1 MELLQSMQVF
11 AKLAELGSFTKV
23 AEAMQ
28 AGRPHVTRTI
38 QDLEASL
45 GVRLFQRTTRK
56 VKLTAEGE
64 RFYERVKALLANI
77 AETTSMFDRSGS
89 TLRGRLRIDIPT
101 AFAQRSFMG
110 SLRRFTQAFPE
121 IELAL
126 GVTDR
131 TVDLVAEGID
141 CALRIGELPDSSM
154 VAREIGTATMVTC
167 ASPDYLQA
175 CGEPRTLEDLVD
187 HCCVSFISGQNNR
200 PLPWHFSVGGGDR
213 PHTPHGGI
221 TVNESNAYVQCGV
234 AGFGLLQAPGI
245 TVETLLASG
254 ELVEV
259 LKPFRPRARPVSVLY
274 PSRTHLAPQVNA
286 FVDWLKEHFPVLH
299 PGWFNAHQ
307 DVHGDKWREER

>member
-28 AGRPHVTRTI
+28 TGRPYVTRTI
-38 QDLEASL
+38 QELEASL

-56 VKLTAEGE
+56 VRLTAEGE
-64 RFYERVKALLANI
+64 RFYERVKEILATI
-77 AETTSMFDRSGS
+77 AQTTSMFDRSGS

-101 AFAQRSFMG
+101 AFSQHGFME
-110 SLRRFTQAFPE
+110 SLRRFTQAYPE

-141 CALRIGELPDSSM
+141 CVLRIGDLPDSSL
-154 VAREIGTATMVTC
+154 VARDIGSATMVTC
-167 ASPDYLQA
+167 ASAGYLQA
-175 CGEPRTLEDLVD
+175 CGVPQTLQALAG
-187 HCCVSFISGQNNR
+187 HRCVGFLSGQNNR
-200 PLPWHFSVGGGDR
+200 PLPWHFSVEDEDR
-213 PHTPHGGI
+213 PHTPRGGI

-234 AGFGLLQAPGI
+234 AGFGIIQAPGI
-245 TVETLLASG
+245 TVGAFLDSG

-259 LKPFRPRARPVSVLY
+259 LGAFRPKPRRVSVLY
-274 PSRTHLAPQVNA
+274 PSRTHLAPQVDA
-286 FVDWLKEHFPVLH
+286 FVDWLKKHFPVLH
-299 PGWFNAHQ
+299 PDWFKAH
-307 DVHGDKWREER
+307 

>member
-64 RFYERVKALLANI
+64 RFYERVKEILATI

-101 AFAQRSFMG
+101 AFSQHSFME
-110 SLRRFTQAFPE
+110 SLRRFTEAFPD

-141 CALRIGELPDSSM
+141 CVVRIGDLPDSSM

-167 ASPDYLQA
+167 ASPGYLQA
-175 CGEPRTLEDLVD
+175 CGLPLTLHDLVD
-187 HCCVSFISGQNNR
+187 HRCVRFLSGQNNR
-200 PLPWHFSVGGGDR
+200 PLP
-213 PHTPHGGI
+213 
-221 TVNESNAYVQCGV
+221 
-234 AGFGLLQAPGI
+234 
-245 TVETLLASG
+245 
-254 ELVEV
+254 
-259 LKPFRPRARPVSVLY
+259 
-274 PSRTHLAPQVNA
+274 
-286 FVDWLKEHFPVLH
+286 
-299 PGWFNAHQ
+299 
-307 DVHGDKWREER
+307 

>member
-64 RFYERVKALLANI
+64 RFYERVKEILATI

-101 AFAQRSFMG
+101 AFSQHSFME
-110 SLRRFTQAFPE
+110 SLRRFTEAFPE
-121 IELAL
+121 IELVL

-141 CALRIGELPDSSM
+141 CVLRMGEVPDSSM

-167 ASPDYLQA
+167 ASAGYLQA
-175 CGEPRTLEDLVD
+175 CGAPITLQDLVD
-187 HCCVSFISGQNNR
+187 HQCVSFLSGQNNR
-200 PLPWHFSVGGGDR
+200 PLPWHFSVDGEDR
-213 PHTPHGGI
+213 PHTPRRGI

-234 AGFGLLQAPGI
+234 AGFGIVQAPGI
-245 TVETLLASG
+245 AVETFLASG
-254 ELVEV
+254 ELIEV
-259 LKPFRPRARPVSVLY
+259 LKAFRPKPRLVSVLY
-274 PSRTHLAPQVNA
+274 PSRTHLAPQVEA

-299 PGWFNAHQ
+299 PNWFTAH
-307 DVHGDKWREER
+307 

>member
-28 AGRPHVTRTI
+28 VGRPHVTRTI

-64 RFYERVKALLANI
+64 RFYERVKEILATI

-89 TLRGRLRIDIPT
+89 TLRGRLRIDIPS
-101 AFAQRSFMG
+101 AFSQYTFIE
-110 SLRRFTQAFPE
+110 SLKEFTQAFPE

-126 GVTDR
+126 GVSDR

-141 CALRIGELPDSSM
+141 CVVRIGDLPDSSM
-154 VAREIGTATMVTC
+154 VARAIGTATMVTC
-167 ASPDYLQA
+167 ASADYLQA
-175 CGEPRTLEDLVD
+175 CAAPETPQDLEA
-187 HCCVSFISGQNNR
+187 HRCVSFLSGQNNR
-200 PLPWHFSVGGGDR
+200 PLPWHFSVDGQDR
-213 PHTPHGGI
+213 PHMPHGGI

-234 AGFGLLQAPGI
+234 AGFGIVQAPGI
-245 TVETLLASG
+245 TVATFLASG
-254 ELVEV
+254 QLVEV
-259 LKPFRPRARPVSVLY
+259 LSAFRPEPRLVCVLY
-274 PSRTHLAPQVNA
+274 PSRTHLAPQVEA
-286 FVDWLKEHFPVLH
+286 FVGWLKAHFPMLH
-299 PGWFNAHQ
+299 PSWFNAH
-307 DVHGDKWREER
+307 